1 MRTPS
6 RSSAAN
12 RSDSVI
18 SPPHAS
24 WARGGRASLAPALED
39 LASFDDA
46 HRQTLQAI
54 GEVRAQTRRRTGQL
68 DRFEAR
74 QELLEEH
81 RHLEPREVRA
91 EAEVRP
97 AAPEGRV
104 HVALA
109 REIEP
114 VRVGEGLRV
123 AV

>member
-46 HRQTLQAI
+46 HGQALQAVR
-54 GEVRAQTRRRTGQL
+54 EVRAQARRRARQL
-68 DRFEAR
+68 DRFDAR
-74 QELLEEH
+74 QQLLEEH

-91 EAEVRP
+91 EAEVRA
-97 AAPEGRV
+97 AAPEGGV
-104 HVALA
+104 HV
-109 REIEP
+109 
-114 VRVGEGLRV
+114 
-123 AV
+123 